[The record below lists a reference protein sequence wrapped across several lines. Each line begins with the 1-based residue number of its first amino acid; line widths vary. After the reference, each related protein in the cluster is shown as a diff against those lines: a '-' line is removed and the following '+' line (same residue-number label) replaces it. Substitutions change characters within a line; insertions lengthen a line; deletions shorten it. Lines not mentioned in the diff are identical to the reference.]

1 MTSKN
6 KFLAAGAL
14 GVAAL
19 GLVGVGTGA
28 SFTDAV
34 HTTQKVTAGTLNM
47 QLSTTASGASVSN
60 DGKTVSFKDLGPT
73 QSTFSSG
80 AQPATITNAGNISA
94 NAIQLSAS
102 DVRGSD
108 PASDALR
115 NELYVRIISPIGG
128 GVAYDGTLTGLEA
141 NPLTLTG
148 PVPPNGGTDSFTTE
162 FYAGGGQAPSLN
174 NAAEGGVVT
183 PTITVT
189 YSG

>member
-34 HTTQKVTAGTLNM
+34 HTTQKVTAGTLDM
-47 QLSTTASGASVSN
+47 RLSTTAAGASISN

-80 AQPATITNAGNISA
+80 LQPATITNAGNIDA
-94 NAIQLSAS
+94 NAIQLSAA
-102 DVRGSD
+102 DVRGSNA
-108 PASDALR
+108 ASDALR

-128 GVAYDGTLTGLEA
+128 GVAYEGTLTNLEA
-141 NPLTLTG
+141 NPVTLTG
-148 PVPPNGGTDSFTTE
+148 PVPPQGTDSFTTE
-162 FYAGGGQAPSLN
+162 FYAGNGVPSLD

>member
-34 HTTQKVTAGTLNM
+34 HTTQKVTAGTLDM
-47 QLSTTASGASVSN
+47 RLSSTADGASISN

-80 AQPATITNAGNISA
+80 AQPATIKNVGNIDA
-94 NAIQLSAS
+94 NAILLSADDARDS
-102 DVRGSD
+102 NA
-108 PASDALR
+108 ASNALR
-115 NELYVRIISPIGG
+115 DELWVRIISPIGG
-128 GVAYDGTLTGLEA
+128 GVAYDGTLANLEA
-141 NPLTLTG
+141 HPLQLTG
-148 PVPPNGGTDSFTTE
+148 PVPPQGTDSFTTE
-162 FYAGGGQAPSLN
+162 FYAGSGNAPSLD